1 MLIIA
6 LLSSKKLLYNKYL
19 QFFRGKDSKALFRKL
34 FEVDQLFEMVNLGES
49 SKIEVGQWKSPQIK
63 EKPNS
68 KFRME
73 PYRLDLFTFILYL
86 PDHFAKRGK
95 DKINFHF

>member
-1 MLIIA
+1 
-6 LLSSKKLLYNKYL
+6 
-19 QFFRGKDSKALFRKL
+19 
-34 FEVDQLFEMVNLGES
+34 MVNLGES

-63 EKPNS
+63 EEQNS

-86 PDHFAKRGK
+86 PAHFAKRGK
-95 DKINFHF
+95 HIINFNF